1 MVNSRTYILP
11 SCSDSGAFQSLELR
25 LWCRLYSTSCSKPR
39 QAEMLTRC
47 AAISYGSPRF
57 PVAEALLQEVAL
69 QPYIHNCQ
77 VTVHEGRHTY
87 NYCVFFKR
95 HCRLQVNALLR
106 DVVVMRIGTQTCRVV
121 NMRARDSVIADYI
134 VTQVAQRLNRRGRSR
149 LPRFI
154 GLVKPLLAQHHHYLR
169 SCIPGIVA
177 VAGVT

>member
-1 MVNSRTYILP
+1 
-11 SCSDSGAFQSLELR
+11 LR
-25 LWCRLYSTSCSKPR
+25 CRLYSTSCSKPR

-57 PVAEALLQEVAL
+57 PVAEALLQEATL

-95 HCRLQVNALLR
+95 HCRLQVNALLSGDGEFR
-106 DVVVMRIGTQTCRVV
+106 GDVMVMRIGTRTRRVV

-134 VTQVAQRLNRRGRSR
+134 VNRSVNTS
-149 LPRFI
+149 I
-154 GLVKPLLAQHHHYLR
+154 
-169 SCIPGIVA
+169 
-177 VAGVT
+177 